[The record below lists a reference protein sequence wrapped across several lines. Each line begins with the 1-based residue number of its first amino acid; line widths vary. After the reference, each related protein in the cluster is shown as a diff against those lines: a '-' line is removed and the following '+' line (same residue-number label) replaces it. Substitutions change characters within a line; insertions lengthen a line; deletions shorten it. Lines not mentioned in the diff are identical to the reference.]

1 MCNHYGPSFIEYD
14 LRKKD
19 RPLVLSHGV
28 DKKHRTA
35 MSNYFFDNEEK
46 WYGILDKIVENQ
58 ISVADD
64 GAVSL
69 KTLPF

>member
-1 MCNHYGPSFIEYD
+1 
-14 LRKKD
+14 
-19 RPLVLSHGV
+19 
-28 DKKHRTA
+28 